1 MIIIARHLKHHFIKK
16 EEKKGAQVCNVDT
29 ENTVN
34 FNSKITL
41 APR

>member
-1 MIIIARHLKHHFIKK
+1 MIIIAGHLKHHFIIKK
-16 EEKKGAQVCNVDT
+16 KRKEGPVFNVDR